1 MSIAT
6 IFMYP
11 FCVIGTLAL
20 AYLLVPFLNF
30 SHNMSTNNVYYYT
43 NQQNKCHVHLKNTA
57 VLFTVSSKVK
67 VRQYLPSLSIN
78 YVAINKDLE

>member
-1 MSIAT
+1 
-6 IFMYP
+6 
-11 FCVIGTLAL
+11 
-20 AYLLVPFLNF
+20 
-30 SHNMSTNNVYYYT
+30 MSTNNVYYYT

-67 VRQYLPSLSIN
+67 VRQYLPSLIIN